1 MILQFLTISVLIS
14 SYLVCLGTVSGQ
26 NLVWI
31 HDHMWVK
38 NLFDLMHGLDGSRTF
53 GKMHIISFLE
63 SHPYKQKKKILT
75 FIIHDFT
82 ILTISVLICS

>member
-1 MILQFLTISVLIS
+1 M
-14 SYLVCLGTVSGQ
+14 CLGTVSGQ

-38 NLFDLMHGLDGSRTF
+38 NLFDLMHGLDGSWTF

-63 SHPYKQKKKILT
+63 SHPYKQKSVVNKGQLIAKGPRMTKIKKFL
-75 FIIHDFT
+75 
-82 ILTISVLICS
+82 V